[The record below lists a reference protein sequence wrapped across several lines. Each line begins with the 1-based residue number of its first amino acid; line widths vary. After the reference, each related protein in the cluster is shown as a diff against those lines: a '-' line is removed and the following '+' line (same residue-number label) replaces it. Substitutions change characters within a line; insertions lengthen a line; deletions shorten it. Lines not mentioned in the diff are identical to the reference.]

1 MIDQLQPQF
10 GERALQAVG
19 HIKIFLRGCRRA
31 VRMIMR
37 QRNACRTGHQGTAGD
52 LVAVHLHPRMSA
64 AGDLLALEHTSRAI
78 HIGGQQHFL
87 PLGAQLRHEIRAD
100 AVIGVQFI
108 GKLLHFRHIRLI
120 TVKQRKA
127 QVQQL
132 RRARTDAFDR
142 LQLVLGCLEHRMQ

>member
-1 MIDQLQPQF
+1 
-10 GERALQAVG
+10 
-19 HIKIFLRGCRRA
+19 
-31 VRMIMR
+31 MIMR

-64 AGDLLALEHTSRAI
+64 AGDLLALEHTPRAI

-120 TVKQRKA
+120 TVKQGKA